1 MKIQSIAGEGVIGG
15 RCLFHSATLRFNMKS
30 NEVFLL
36 MNEMTKMNEMKI
48 ERICVFCGSSTGARE
63 MYIEQAQKLGR
74 RMAALGIG
82 LVYGGGGIGLMG
94 TVAQAM
100 IEAKGEV
107 IGVIPYALATK
118 ELALNVTNGANVEM
132 RIVSTM
138 HERKAMMTELA
149 DAFIALPGGL
159 GTFDELFEA
168 LTWAQLGIHQKPI
181 GILNIQGYFDPLL
194 SMIDRAIEE
203 GFVLPRYR
211 RLIVESH
218 DIDDLISRFFNYRP
232 LESIIKWVDMSEA

>member
-1 MKIQSIAGEGVIGG
+1 
-15 RCLFHSATLRFNMKS
+15 
-30 NEVFLL
+30 
-36 MNEMTKMNEMKI
+36 MNEMNEKNELKI
-48 ERICVFCGSSTGARE
+48 ERICVFCGSSPGMRD
-63 MYIEQAQKLGR
+63 MYVEQAQILGR
-74 RMAALGIG
+74 TMAARRIG

-94 TVAQAM
+94 KVAHAV
-100 IEAKGEV
+100 IEAEGEV

-118 ELALNVTNGANVEM
+118 EVALDVTNGANVEM
-132 RIVSTM
+132 RVVRTM
-138 HERKAMMTELA
+138 HERKSMMTELA

-181 GILNIQGYFDPLL
+181 GLLNIEGYFDPLL

-211 RLIVESH
+211 RLIVESYE
-218 DIDDLISRFFNYRP
+218 IEDLISRLFKYRP
-232 LESIIKWVDMSEA
+232 LESIVKWVDMSET

>member
-1 MKIQSIAGEGVIGG
+1 
-15 RCLFHSATLRFNMKS
+15 
-30 NEVFLL
+30 
-36 MNEMTKMNEMKI
+36 MNEMNKKNEMKI
-48 ERICVFCGSSTGARE
+48 ERICVFCGSSPGTRE
-63 MYIEQAQKLGR
+63 MYVEQAERLGR
-74 RMAALGIG
+74 RMAARGIG

-94 TVAQAM
+94 MVARAV

-118 ELALNVTNGANVEM
+118 EVALDVTNGAQVEL
-132 RIVSTM
+132 RVVRTM
-138 HERKAMMTELA
+138 HERKAMMAELA

-181 GILNIQGYFDPLL
+181 GILNIEGYFDPLL

-211 RLIVESH
+211 RLIVES
-218 DIDDLISRFFNYRP
+218 DEIEDLISRFFNYRP
-232 LESIIKWVDMSEA
+232 LESIVKWVDMSET

>member
-1 MKIQSIAGEGVIGG
+1 M
-15 RCLFHSATLRFNMKS
+15 R
-30 NEVFLL
+30 FLL
-36 MNEMTKMNEMKI
+36 MNRKNEMNEKNDMNGKRI
-48 ERICVFCGSSTGARE
+48 ERICVFCGSSSGTRE
-63 MYIEQAQKLGR
+63 MYVEMAQTLGR
-74 RMAALGIG
+74 TMAARGIG

-94 TVAQAM
+94 TVAQAV

-107 IGVIPYALATK
+107 VGIIPYALATK
-118 ELALNVTNGANVEM
+118 ELALSVTNGTRVEM
-132 RIVSTM
+132 RIVRTM

-181 GILNIQGYFDPLL
+181 GVLNVEGYFDPLL
-194 SMIDRAIEE
+194 SMIDRAIDE

-218 DIDDLISRFFNYRP
+218 DIEDLIARFFNHRP
-232 LESIIKWVDMSEA
+232 LESIVKWVDMSET

>member
-1 MKIQSIAGEGVIGG
+1 
-15 RCLFHSATLRFNMKS
+15 
-30 NEVFLL
+30 
-36 MNEMTKMNEMKI
+36 MNEMNKKNEMKI
-48 ERICVFCGSSTGARE
+48 ERICVFCGSSPGTRE
-63 MYIEQAQKLGR
+63 MYVEQAERLGR
-74 RMAALGIG
+74 RMAARGIG

-94 TVAQAM
+94 MIARAV

-118 ELALNVTNGANVEM
+118 EVALDVTNGAKVEL
-132 RIVSTM
+132 RVVQTM
-138 HERKAMMTELA
+138 HERKAMMAELA

-181 GILNIQGYFDPLL
+181 GILNIEGYFDPLL

-211 RLIVESH
+211 RLIVESS
-218 DIDDLISRFFNYRP
+218 DIEDLISRFFNYRP
-232 LESIIKWVDMSEA
+232 LESIIKWVDMSET

>member
-1 MKIQSIAGEGVIGG
+1 
-15 RCLFHSATLRFNMKS
+15 
-30 NEVFLL
+30 
-36 MNEMTKMNEMKI
+36 MNEMNKKNEMKI
-48 ERICVFCGSSTGARE
+48 ERICVFCGSSPGTRE
-63 MYIEQAQKLGR
+63 MYVEQAERLGR
-74 RMAALGIG
+74 RMAARGIG

-94 TVAQAM
+94 MVARAV

-118 ELALNVTNGANVEM
+118 EVALDVTNGAKVEL
-132 RIVSTM
+132 RVVQTM
-138 HERKAMMTELA
+138 HERKAMMAELA

-181 GILNIQGYFDPLL
+181 GILNIEGYFDPLL

-211 RLIVESH
+211 RLIVES
-218 DIDDLISRFFNYRP
+218 DEIEDLISRFFNYRP
-232 LESIIKWVDMSEA
+232 LESIVKWVDISET

>member
-1 MKIQSIAGEGVIGG
+1 
-15 RCLFHSATLRFNMKS
+15 
-30 NEVFLL
+30 
-36 MNEMTKMNEMKI
+36 MNEINEINEMKI
-48 ERICVFCGSSTGARE
+48 ERICVFCGSSPGTRE

-74 RMAALGIG
+74 TMAAHGIG

-94 TVAQAM
+94 KVAQAV
-100 IEAKGEV
+100 IDAKGEV

-118 ELALNVTNGANVEM
+118 ERALGVTNGDQLEM
-132 RIVSTM
+132 RVVKTM

-181 GILNIQGYFDPLL
+181 GILNIEGYFDPLL
-194 SMIDRAIEE
+194 SLIDRAIEE

-211 RLIVESH
+211 RLIVESY
-218 DIDDLISRFFNYRP
+218 DIEDLISRFFTYRP
-232 LESIIKWVDMSEA
+232 LESIVKWVDMSET

>member
-1 MKIQSIAGEGVIGG
+1 
-15 RCLFHSATLRFNMKS
+15 
-30 NEVFLL
+30 
-36 MNEMTKMNEMKI
+36 MNEMNKKNEMKI
-48 ERICVFCGSSTGARE
+48 ERICVFCGSSPGTRE
-63 MYIEQAQKLGR
+63 MYIEQAKRLGR
-74 RMAALGIG
+74 RMAARGIG

-94 TVAQAM
+94 MIARAV

-118 ELALNVTNGANVEM
+118 EVALDVTNGAKVEL
-132 RIVSTM
+132 RVVQTM
-138 HERKAMMTELA
+138 HERKAMMAELA

-181 GILNIQGYFDPLL
+181 GILNIEGYFDPLL

-211 RLIVESH
+211 RLIVES
-218 DIDDLISRFFNYRP
+218 DEIEDLISRFFNYRP
-232 LESIIKWVDMSEA
+232 LESIVKWVDMSET

>member
-1 MKIQSIAGEGVIGG
+1 
-15 RCLFHSATLRFNMKS
+15 
-30 NEVFLL
+30 
-36 MNEMTKMNEMKI
+36 MNEMNKKNEMKI
-48 ERICVFCGSSTGARE
+48 ERICVFCGSSSGTRE
-63 MYIEQAQKLGR
+63 MYVEQAQRLGR
-74 RMAALGIG
+74 TMGGRGIG

-94 TVAQAM
+94 TVAHAV
-100 IEAKGEV
+100 IEAEGEV

-118 ELALNVTNGANVEM
+118 EVALSMTNGANVEM
-132 RIVSTM
+132 RVVRTM
-138 HERKAMMTELA
+138 HERKAMMTDLA

-181 GILNIQGYFDPLL
+181 GVLNIEGYFDPLL

-211 RLIVESH
+211 RLIVESY
-218 DIDDLISRFFNYRP
+218 DIEDLIARLFNYCP
-232 LESIIKWVDMSEA
+232 LKSIVKWVDMSET

>member
-1 MKIQSIAGEGVIGG
+1 
-15 RCLFHSATLRFNMKS
+15 
-30 NEVFLL
+30 
-36 MNEMTKMNEMKI
+36 MNEMNKKNEMKI
-48 ERICVFCGSSTGARE
+48 ERICVFCGSSPGTRE
-63 MYIEQAQKLGR
+63 MYVEQAERLGR
-74 RMAALGIG
+74 RMAARGIG

-94 TVAQAM
+94 MVARAV

-118 ELALNVTNGANVEM
+118 EVALDVTNGANVEL
-132 RIVSTM
+132 RVVQTM
-138 HERKAMMTELA
+138 HERKAMMAELA

-181 GILNIQGYFDPLL
+181 GILNIEGYFDPLL

-211 RLIVESH
+211 RLIVES
-218 DIDDLISRFFNYRP
+218 DEIEDLISRFFNYRP
-232 LESIIKWVDMSEA
+232 LESIVKWVDMSET

>member
-1 MKIQSIAGEGVIGG
+1 
-15 RCLFHSATLRFNMKS
+15 
-30 NEVFLL
+30 
-36 MNEMTKMNEMKI
+36 MNEMNKKNEMKI
-48 ERICVFCGSSTGARE
+48 ERICVFCGSSPGTRE
-63 MYIEQAQKLGR
+63 MYVEQAERLGR
-74 RMAALGIG
+74 RMAARGIG

-94 TVAQAM
+94 MIARAV

-118 ELALNVTNGANVEM
+118 EVALDVTNGAKVEL
-132 RIVSTM
+132 RVVQTM
-138 HERKAMMTELA
+138 HERKAMMAELA

-181 GILNIQGYFDPLL
+181 GILNIEGYFDPLL

-211 RLIVESH
+211 RLIVES
-218 DIDDLISRFFNYRP
+218 DEIEDLISRFFNYRP
-232 LESIIKWVDMSEA
+232 LESIVKWVDMSET

>member
-1 MKIQSIAGEGVIGG
+1 MNKMKE
-15 RCLFHSATLRFNMKS
+15 
-30 NEVFLL
+30 
-36 MNEMTKMNEMKI
+36 I
-48 ERICVFCGSSTGARE
+48 EIDRICVYCGSSPGTRE

-74 RMAALGIG
+74 TMAARGIG

-94 TVAQAM
+94 TVARAV
-100 IEAKGEV
+100 IEAEGEV
-107 IGVIPYALATK
+107 IGVIPYGLATK
-118 ELALNVTNGANVEM
+118 EVALAVTNGTQVEM
-132 RIVSTM
+132 RVVRTM

-181 GILNIQGYFDPLL
+181 GLLNIEGYFDPLL
-194 SMIDRAIEE
+194 SMIDRSIEE

-211 RLIVESH
+211 RLIVESY
-218 DIDDLISRFFNYRP
+218 DIEDLISQLFSYRP
-232 LESIIKWVDMSEA
+232 PESIVKWVDMSET

>member
-1 MKIQSIAGEGVIGG
+1 
-15 RCLFHSATLRFNMKS
+15 
-30 NEVFLL
+30 
-36 MNEMTKMNEMKI
+36 MNEMNKKNEMKI
-48 ERICVFCGSSTGARE
+48 ERICVFCGSSSGTRE
-63 MYIEQAQKLGR
+63 MYVEQAQRLGR
-74 RMAALGIG
+74 TMGGRGIG

-94 TVAQAM
+94 TVAQAV

-118 ELALNVTNGANVEM
+118 ERALGVTNGANVEM
-132 RIVSTM
+132 RVVRTM
-138 HERKAMMTELA
+138 HERKAMMTDLA

-181 GILNIQGYFDPLL
+181 GILNIEGYFDPLL

-211 RLIVESH
+211 RLIVESY
-218 DIDDLISRFFNYRP
+218 DIEDLISRFLNYRP
-232 LESIIKWVDMSEA
+232 LESIVKWVDMSET

>member
-1 MKIQSIAGEGVIGG
+1 MSKMK
-15 RCLFHSATLRFNMKS
+15 
-30 NEVFLL
+30 
-36 MNEMTKMNEMKI
+36 EMEI
-48 ERICVFCGSSTGARE
+48 ERICVYCGSSPGTRE
-63 MYIEQAQKLGR
+63 MYVEQAQRLGR
-74 RMAALGIG
+74 TMAARGIG

-94 TVAQAM
+94 TLARAV
-100 IEAKGEV
+100 IEAEGEV

-118 ELALNVTNGANVEM
+118 EVALGVTNGTQVEM
-132 RIVSTM
+132 RVVKTM

-181 GILNIQGYFDPLL
+181 GILNIEGYFDPLL

-211 RLIVESH
+211 RLIVESY
-218 DIDDLISRFFNYRP
+218 DIEDLISQLFGYSP
-232 LESIIKWVDMSEA
+232 LESIVKWVDMSET